1 MATETTSHQSSSRQ
15 RVALKAAIP
24 KISVAASRS
33 KGSKVAEKDTTRCQK
48 AIETEMA
55 KAGKVARLQG
65 WTASPQGEAVIP
77 HPFGL
82 QQLWP
87 AESILQQ
94 PACHHA
100 WSPDGTREQGF
111 HIETNIF
118 DRSGL
123 FSNAASSLSI
133 SESGGQLPAGRPR
146 PTPAVTFTPTAADLR
161 PREDQEPELSEQLKL
176 LISHT
181 LLPLSYPQS
190 HGPQLAP
197 ITQGTW
203 MESQHSFPPHAPS
216 SQSGDSY
223 EGEDQTL
230 TLSEDEGMALYSAF
244 SP

>member
-1 MATETTSHQSSSRQ
+1 MASETTSHQSSSRQ
-15 RVALKAAIP
+15 RAALKAAAP
-24 KISVAASRS
+24 KISVAASSS
-33 KGSKVAEKDTTRCQK
+33 KGSKAAEKGTTRCQK

-65 WTASPQGEAVIP
+65 RTASPQGEAVIP
-77 HPFGL
+77 HPFEF

-94 PACHHA
+94 PACHCV

-111 HIETNIF
+111 HIQTDTF

-133 SESGGQLPAGRPR
+133 SESGDQLPPGRPR
-146 PTPAVTFTPTAADLR
+146 PTPAATFIPTAAELR
-161 PREDQEPELSEQLKL
+161 PREDQEPELSDQLKL
-176 LISHT
+176 LISQVIPQGIATGLQHT

-203 MESQHSFPPHAPS
+203 MESHSFPPHAPS
-216 SQSGDSY
+216 SQSGDSMK
-223 EGEDQTL
+223 ERIKL
-230 TLSEDEGMALYSAF
+230 
-244 SP
+244 